1 MQTIVA
7 WLEEVEQQAGRLYFD
22 AARRF
27 AADRPFAVFL
37 EKLAAEE
44 EWHLELLR
52 SLAAGGVEPLGDT
65 PLIGLDAATGANI
78 SELFS
83 RATARLAAG
92 EMSRTGMLETIAAAE
107 FSEWNDI
114 FLYVLHLL
122 KENSREYRAAVAE
135 VERHKEDILDFFA
148 AEPDGG
154 RYLETVGQLPAVAD
168 TRILVIEKQQALGR
182 LLRGI
187 LATIGEVEVAES
199 APEGLARIEKGRFDV
214 ILSDVN
220 MQEMSSLDFYSQ
232 VVGSD
237 PEMRDRFVFFVG
249 GSLQESAAGLPTE
262 GATLLPAPAMI
273 RHIRR
278 AVAGIAH
285 RSRVFH

>member
-7 WLEEVEQQAGRLYFD
+7 WLEEIEQMASRLYFD
-22 AARRF
+22 ASRRF
-27 AADRPFAVFL
+27 ATDRPFAAFL

-44 EWHLELLR
+44 QWHLELLR
-52 SLAAGGVEPLGDT
+52 SLAAGGLEPWAET
-65 PLIGLDAATGANI
+65 SLIGFDEATGANI

-83 RATARLAAG
+83 HATARLAAG
-92 EMSRTGMLETIAAAE
+92 KMSRAGMLETIAAVE
-107 FSEWNDI
+107 FSEWNEI

-122 KENSREYRAAVAE
+122 KENSREYRAAVTE
-135 VERHKEDILDFFA
+135 VERHKEDILDFLA
-148 AEPDGG
+148 REPDGG

-199 APEGLARIEKGRFDV
+199 GPEGLARIEKGSFDV
-214 ILSDVN
+214 ILSDIN

-232 VVGSD
+232 VVGSN

-249 GSLQESAAGLPTE
+249 GPLQESVAGLTAD
-262 GATLLPAPAMI
+262 GATLVPAPAMI
-273 RHIRR
+273 RHIRL
-278 AVAGIAH
+278 AVAGVAH